1 MEAVI
6 TTTRTELIE
15 AFESYNSEFLDNPE
29 DFSERTIHKKIA
41 ESQVDEILKHL
52 KNVRVEASLRPM

>member
-15 AFESYNSEFLDNPE
+15 AIQSYNSEFLKNPE
-29 DFSERTIHKKIA
+29 DFSEGTIHKKIA

-52 KNVRVEASLRPM
+52 KNVRVEASLQPM